1 MSVEIEVESEGL
13 KSKPKKYGKY
23 DEYEIENAMR
33 TLMDAE
39 KIKADKEKM
48 KYVKQCMAEQ
58 KGHIESTIG
67 SMDDLKAAREKAYE
81 DEESEESES

>member
-1 MSVEIEVESEGL
+1 MSLGEAIPANPKDE
-13 KSKPKKYGKY
+13 KPKKYGKY

-48 KYVKQCMAEQ
+48 KYVKQCMAEH
-58 KGHIESTIG
+58 KGHIETSIK
-67 SMDDLKAAREKAYE
+67 SVDDIKAAREKAYK
-81 DEESEESES
+81 DEECDA